1 MKRKKILTA
10 AVCLCII
17 SILVI
22 TAAAAAIYK
31 FSASSG
37 AEEQLI
43 ARRVNITVSQ
53 TDFTYKNVSADGML
67 NCTTTVTIE
76 KTEPDFYGMLHSI
89 TLSGAEF
96 GYTLYTAGKNNG
108 DAILPQDI
116 SLPSDENGV
125 YPLEWDISFTVP
137 YEENKNVYEIDLIFD
152 YTTGLKPN
160 TTQRYQTII
169 PITLTIEQ

>member
-1 MKRKKILTA
+1 MKRKKLLTA
-10 AVCLCII
+10 AVCLIAI
-17 SILVI
+17 SALVI
-22 TAAAAAIYK
+22 TCAAAAIYK
-31 FSASSG
+31 YNSATG

-53 TDFTYKNVSADGML
+53 TEFTYSGAEADGML
-67 NCTTTVTIE
+67 SCTTTVSIE

-96 GYTLYTAGKNNG
+96 GYTLYTADQNNG
-108 DAILPQDI
+108 DAILPEEVA
-116 SLPSDENGV
+116 LPSDENGT

-137 YEENKNVYEIDLIFD
+137 YEEGKNVYEIDLIFN

-160 TTQRYQTII
+160 TTQRYQTSI
-169 PITLTIEQ
+169 PLTLTVEE